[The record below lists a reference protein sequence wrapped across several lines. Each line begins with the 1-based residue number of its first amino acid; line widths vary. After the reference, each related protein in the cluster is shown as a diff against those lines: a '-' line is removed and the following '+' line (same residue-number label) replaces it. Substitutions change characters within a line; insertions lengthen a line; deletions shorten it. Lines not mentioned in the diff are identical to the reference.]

1 MLLRNY
7 SKMSEK
13 LLNFFLLI
21 ESFYK
26 MSVHFGF
33 EFKFESTG
41 EKLFYNLLCGKN
53 CIKNATRI

>member
-41 EKLFYNLLCGKN
+41 EKLFYNLLCGK
-53 CIKNATRI
+53 IA